1 MNVHTPPLDKAAAGA
16 APAPSQPPHAFH
28 YAGGP
33 TAVLL
38 IHGLTG
44 TPAELKLVAKGLAR
58 AGYSVYGVQLAGH
71 CGGEAELLATGWKDW
86 LASALE
92 AFDRVRA
99 DHDTIFVGGLSMGA
113 LLSLLVASYR
123 SGQVAGCL
131 LYSPTMFYDG
141 WSVPRGS
148 VFLHAAILLGLGR
161 FFRFR
166 ENYPYGVKDDRLR
179 LRIQRAMES
188 GRFEEAG
195 LLYLPGRSLAQLLRL
210 IRDLK
215 RRLPNLRAPAL
226 ILHARE
232 DDITSIRNAGYLAAN
247 LGGNVEKILLEN
259 SYHMI
264 TLDRERDL
272 VIDHSI
278 SFLRRSEPRRL
289 APRDLAVAPNRG
301 RP

>member
-1 MNVHTPPLDKAAAGA
+1 MNVHSPPFDKPDTGA
-16 APAPSQPPHAFH
+16 APAAWQPPHAFH

-33 TAVLL
+33 IAVVL

-44 TPAELKLVAKGLAR
+44 TPAELKLVAKGFAR

-71 CGGEAELLATGWKDW
+71 CGSEAELLATGWKDW

-92 AFDRVRA
+92 AFDRVRT
-99 DHDTIFVGGLSMGA
+99 DHHTVFVGGLSMGA
-113 LLSLLVASYR
+113 LLSLLVASHR
-123 SGQVAGCL
+123 VGQAAGCL

-166 ENYPYGVKDDRLR
+166 ENFPHGVKDDRLR
-179 LRIQRAMES
+179 VRIQAAMQC
-188 GRFEEAG
+188 GRCEEAG
-195 LLYLPGRSLAQLLRL
+195 LPYMPGRSLAQLLRL

-215 RRLPNLRAPAL
+215 PRLPALRTPVL
-226 ILHARE
+226 VLHARQ
-232 DDITSIRNAGYLAAN
+232 DDIASIRNAGYLAAN

-272 VIDHSI
+272 VIGHSV
-278 SFLRRSEPRRL
+278 SFIQRNEPRRL
-289 APRDLAVAPNRG
+289 APRDPG
-301 RP
+301 RALDRERS

>member
-1 MNVHTPPLDKAAAGA
+1 MNVHTPPINQAGIPA
-16 APAPSQPPHAFH
+16 APGSVPSHAFH

-71 CGGEAELLATGWKDW
+71 CGSEADLTATGWKDW
-86 LASALE
+86 LASTLE
-92 AFDRVRA
+92 AFDRIRQEHETV
-99 DHDTIFVGGLSMGA
+99 FVGGLSMGA
-113 LLSLLVASYR
+113 LLALLVASHR

-148 VFLHAAILLGLGR
+148 VLLHVAILLGLGR

-166 ENYPYGVKDDRLR
+166 ENFPYGIKDDRLR
-179 LRIQRAMES
+179 ARVQAAMES
-188 GRFEEAG
+188 GRSEEAG
-195 LLYLPGRSLAQLLRL
+195 LLYMPGRSLGQLLHL

-215 RRLPNLRAPAL
+215 PRLPSLRLPAL

-232 DDITSIRNAGYLAAN
+232 DDVTSIRNASYLAAH
-247 LGGNVEKILLEN
+247 LGGNVEKVLLEN

-264 TLDRERDL
+264 TLDQEREL
-272 VIDHSI
+272 VIDHSVG
-278 SFLRRSEPRRL
+278 FLRRTEPRRL
-289 APRDLAVAPNRG
+289 APAKLSLARDRS

>member
-1 MNVHTPPLDKAAAGA
+1 MNVHTPPIGKSETQTQS
-16 APAPSQPPHAFH
+16 APPLAHAFH

-71 CGGEAELLATGWKDW
+71 CGSEADLMATGWKDW

-92 AFDRVRA
+92 AFDRIRQN
-99 DHDTIFVGGLSMGA
+99 HDAVFVGGLSMGA
-113 LLSLLVASYR
+113 LLALLVASHR
-123 SGQVAGCL
+123 SDRVAGCL

-148 VFLHAAILLGLGR
+148 VLLHVAILLGLGR

-166 ENYPYGVKDDRLR
+166 ENFPYGIKDDRLR
-179 LRIQRAMES
+179 ARVQAAMES
-188 GRFEEAG
+188 GRSEEAG
-195 LLYLPGRSLAQLLRL
+195 LLYMPGRSLAQLLYL

-215 RRLPNLRAPAL
+215 PRLPALRMPAL
-226 ILHARE
+226 VLHARE
-232 DDITSIRNAGYLAAN
+232 DDVTSIRNANYLAAN

-264 TLDRERDL
+264 TLDQERDL
-272 VIDHSI
+272 VVDHSVG
-278 SFLRRSEPRRL
+278 FLKRTEPRRL
-289 APRDLAVAPNRG
+289 AQPTLSLALNRG
-301 RP
+301 RS

>member
-1 MNVHTPPLDKAAAGA
+1 MNVHTPIGQPEAESS
-16 APAPSQPPHAFH
+16 PSTAQPHAFH

-33 TAVLL
+33 TAILL

-71 CGGEAELLATGWKDW
+71 CGSEADLTATGWKDW

-92 AFDRVRA
+92 AFDQIRQ
-99 DHDTIFVGGLSMGA
+99 DHDAVFVGGLSMGA
-113 LLSLLVASYR
+113 LLALLVASHR
-123 SGQVAGCL
+123 SDRVAGCL

-148 VFLHAAILLGLGR
+148 VLLHVAILLGLGR

-166 ENYPYGVKDDRLR
+166 ENFPYGIKDDRLR
-179 LRIQRAMES
+179 TRVQAAMES
-188 GRFEEAG
+188 GRSEEAG
-195 LLYLPGRSLAQLLRL
+195 LLYMPGRSLAQLLYL

-215 RRLPNLRAPAL
+215 PRLPALRTPVL
-226 ILHARE
+226 VLHARE
-232 DDITSIRNAGYLAAN
+232 DDVTSIRNANYLAAN

-264 TLDRERDL
+264 TLDQEREL
-272 VIDHSI
+272 VIDHSVG
-278 SFLRRSEPRRL
+278 FLKRTEPRRL
-289 APRDLAVAPNRG
+289 TAPSLSLALNRG
-301 RP
+301 RS